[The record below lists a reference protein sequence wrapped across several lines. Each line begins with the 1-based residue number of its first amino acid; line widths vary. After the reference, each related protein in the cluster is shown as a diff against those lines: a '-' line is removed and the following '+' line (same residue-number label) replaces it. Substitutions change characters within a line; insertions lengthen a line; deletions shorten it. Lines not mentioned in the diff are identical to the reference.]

1 LDPKEAIQP
10 KSLSS
15 REASST
21 MPVDGAKILRTA
33 AERVSSQ
40 YLKTPFT
47 TLSSSKMQ
55 QTEKPKR
62 GRKNMSKV
70 EKVSF
75 TCSYLSQTFM
85 VDLSFF

>member
-1 LDPKEAIQP
+1 MDPKEAIQP

-21 MPVDGAKILRTA
+21 MPVDGAKILRIA

-75 TCSYLSQTFM
+75 TCSYLSQTSM